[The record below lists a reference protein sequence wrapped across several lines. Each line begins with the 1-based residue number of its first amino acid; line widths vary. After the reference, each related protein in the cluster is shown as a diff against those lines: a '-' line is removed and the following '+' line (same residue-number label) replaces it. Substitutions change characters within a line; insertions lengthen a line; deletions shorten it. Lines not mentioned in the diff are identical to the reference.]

1 MTSNKIALVNFV
13 RVQAIESGTMKHAK
27 YTFPVLLSL
36 VLCPMGLNAQT
47 LIHVNVLVRAL
58 DKMPIPTAS
67 MLDAFAKS
75 KPDTKTGYY
84 MKEEFDMFR
93 DTAQKFL
100 KAIENK
106 AKKPYTEPKLS
117 AADKKSDFRKSERD
131 DLLRDA
137 QRVIDS
143 LKNFH
148 GTSDSVYNRL
158 VQQKRLLG
166 VSEQGLVVNT
176 AIFDYDNAWDD
187 DRHALSRLFKDF
199 QDYLN
204 DSHYGDSIQWKDPK
218 HDRAKLAEAQR
229 ALVKTVL
236 EISETNEKLYDLAA
250 KVYQL
255 PAKEPVLKLK

>member
-1 MTSNKIALVNFV
+1 
-13 RVQAIESGTMKHAK
+13 MKYAK
-27 YTFPVLLSL
+27 YAFLILFSL
-36 VLCPMGLNAQT
+36 TLRPLALTAQT

-58 DKMPIPTAS
+58 DKMPVPPAS
-67 MLDAFAKS
+67 TLDAFSKS
-75 KPDTKTGYY
+75 KPDKTGYY
-84 MKEEFDMFR
+84 MKDEFDNFK
-93 DTAQKFL
+93 DTTQKFL

-106 AKKPYTEPKLS
+106 SRKPYTEPKLS

-131 DLLRDA
+131 DLLREA

-148 GTSDSVYNRL
+148 ATSDAVVDKI
-158 VQQKRLLG
+158 VQKKRLLG
-166 VSEQGLVVNT
+166 VSEQGPVVNA

-204 DSHYGDSIQWKDPK
+204 DSHYGDSIHWTDPK

-229 ALVKTVL
+229 ALVNTVL
-236 EISETNEKLYDLAA
+236 EITETNEKLYDLAA